1 MLKVTESAG
10 KAINDL
16 ASSSESP
23 EAAGMRIS
31 VAGMNDDGAD
41 LALTV
46 MDRPRSGDQV
56 VVGAR
61 DSHVFLQPEVAE
73 ILDDQV
79 LDARWDEDG
88 RIRFSLL
95 AQE

>member
-1 MLKVTESAG
+1 MLEVTESAG
-10 KAINDL
+10 KAINEL
-16 ASSSESP
+16 ASSPGSP
-23 EAAGMRIS
+23 EAGGMRIS

-46 MDRPRSGDQV
+46 VDRPWSGDQV
-56 VVGAR
+56 VVGAL

-73 ILDDQV
+73 ILQDQV
-79 LDARWDEDG
+79 LDARREEDG
-88 RIRFSLL
+88 KIRFSLL